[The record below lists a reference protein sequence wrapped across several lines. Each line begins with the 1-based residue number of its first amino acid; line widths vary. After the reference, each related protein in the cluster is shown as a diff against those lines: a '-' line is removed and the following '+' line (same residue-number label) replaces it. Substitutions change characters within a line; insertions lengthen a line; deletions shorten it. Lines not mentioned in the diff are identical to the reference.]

1 MSDDYQLTTDAYSNV
16 GRENSLRNKK
26 RLFPEFFTV
35 ASNLISAFMETLA
48 DSNSKSFEG
57 EPDRHKVL
65 RPLEV
70 SNIVGSEIRDHL
82 HVEYE
87 IEPGNKLPTAH
98 VQPRHKPVLDID
110 MPVWVKESTTEGHFH
125 LIIDHEMPWRDYRR
139 LLIVMKEV
147 GILETGF
154 VDAALSRKGS
164 WIRTPWT
171 KKHKQD
177 AKEQVAIAIA
187 EKELDFS

>member
-1 MSDDYQLTTDAYSNV
+1 MSDDEELTTDQYSQI
-16 GRENSLRNKK
+16 GSANSFRKK
-26 RLFPEFFTV
+26 SGLFPEFFKV
-35 ASNLISAFMETLA
+35 AGNLISAFMETLA

-70 SNIVGSEIRDHL
+70 SNIVGSEVRDKMWPFNIGGDGRWL
-82 HVEYE
+82 NDNGDRQV
-87 IEPGNKLPTAH
+87 
-98 VQPRHKPVLDID
+98 HKPVLDID

-147 GILETGF
+147 GILEKGF

-171 KKHKQD
+171 KKQP
-177 AKEQVAIAIA
+177 ATT
-187 EKELDFS
+187 